1 MASIVKKTNNKNIT
15 TKDRYYL
22 QRSYRQIQA
31 RLKKGQPS
39 DKLIEKYENS
49 LKRSAEIVKKRRENL
64 PKPQRGADAL
74 NSDLPVTTRWDEIA
88 ETINN
93 NQVTIICGHTGSGK
107 TTQIPQICLSL
118 GLGARGKIAHTQPRR
133 IAARTVAARIAE
145 ELDVT
150 LGREIGYKVRFD
162 EKHSKDTIVLLQT
175 DGMLLAE
182 IQQDRFLNNYEV
194 IIIDEAHE
202 RSLNID
208 FLLGYL
214 RQLLPKRPDLKLI
227 ITSATIDPERF
238 AKHFSS
244 NKHRALQSASSVNE
258 EQGIATQD
266 SSTYQAD
273 RRASR
278 VAHDDVIRD
287 NRRAMQGSN
296 APIVMVEGKTYP
308 IETLYRPLITEPS
321 TPLSG
326 DEGDK
331 KPSPFGRGLGEG
343 KKISQEDDGDMID
356 GICQAVKELDDIHY
370 GDTLVFLP
378 TERDIRDTQEALEK
392 LNLRHTEVLS
402 LFARQTAAVQNAIFH
417 PKNKRRIILATNVA
431 ETSVTVPRIL
441 NVIDTGIA
449 RISRYS
455 HRSKIQRLPIE
466 PISRASA
473 DQRKGRCGRIAAGVC
488 LRLYSEQDY
497 LSRDEFTDPEIKRT
511 SLASVILQ
519 MANIGLGEIDQFPF
533 VEPPEHKMIAD
544 GYKLLFELKAV
555 ERKKCQPKSRG
566 ELSRQASA
574 DSTSAR
580 TANEPNAENASLG
593 FGITKLGRQ
602 MADLPIDPRFAAVLL
617 YAKQHAVLDRLL
629 PIVCALVVGDIKER
643 PFGKE
648 QVADTAHRLF
658 AHKQSDFLFFNNV
671 FDVLYPLF
679 KKSKNQ
685 ARKWAKKHYL
695 SAMRVREWLFLV
707 EQLAEQLNYKITLP
721 DNISGGLMPD
731 QSKKAQDKFANEY
744 QGIHEA
750 LLVGFLDHVGSY
762 QPEENDYIGAR
773 NKRFHI
779 FPGSFLFK
787 KKANHIVCAEIV
799 ESSRVY
805 ARQVAKIDLAWLVPL
820 SSHLTKTIESE
831 PMWSKKQGNVMAKQ
845 TIMLYGLP
853 LVVGKLVPYART
865 EPQAAHDIFVRHG
878 LVENAI
884 NTTVVEIAKNR
895 GVYDK
900 LLKLEEKSRSRDI
913 LIDENTFAEL
923 YFAVIPDSVY
933 SAVTLKAW
941 YAKADDE
948 TKKRLQ
954 FAESDFLL
962 DEDHGVDSSDYPNF
976 IHCHDQRLTLTYEF
990 DPASERDGITVTIPL
1005 ASLNAFS
1012 VTDFDYLVPAML
1024 PDKVTALI
1032 KSLPKR
1038 YRRQFVPVA
1047 PYVEAILSA
1056 IETDKDSQLPLIEQI
1071 INVLAEKTTIK
1082 LTPDLFDVEK
1092 LDKHFLMNIAVTDK
1106 HGKVVAESR
1115 DLAALQ
1121 AQYHDAA
1128 SDDFNRTTQ
1137 HVFAEVFKDAFPK
1150 HIAEIYKVQGKKIT
1164 AYPALSQVDS
1174 GFKIELFDS
1183 AEKARQAHEQGVL
1196 AFIKKG
1202 LNKEITYIK
1211 KQVLNNP
1218 KLTLAYQALVANS
1231 GKDNTLIDDMVDAV
1245 LLQSYLKNLP
1255 RDEKAYQAIITQAKK
1270 TLVAEAQS
1278 LSKTIL
1284 AILTHY
1290 RQARELMKPN
1300 WGYYADIDAQLN
1312 RLVYAG
1318 FISATPQSTTGGKLP
1333 DIARYVEG
1341 VVVRL
1346 NKAHLDPQKDAKW
1359 QAKIQP
1365 FVTQLVD
1372 KIGNKKLDKT
1382 LSDKVLDFAFL
1393 LEEYRLQVFAQ
1404 GAVRVKGKVSE
1415 KRLRIARPN

>member
-1 MASIVKKTNNKNIT
+1 M
-15 TKDRYYL
+15 
-22 QRSYRQIQA
+22 
-31 RLKKGQPS
+31 
-39 DKLIEKYENS
+39 
-49 LKRSAEIVKKRRENL
+49 
-64 PKPQRGADAL
+64 
-74 NSDLPVTTRWDEIA
+74 
-88 ETINN
+88 
-93 NQVTIICGHTGSGK
+93 
-107 TTQIPQICLSL
+107 
-118 GLGARGKIAHTQPRR
+118 
-133 IAARTVAARIAE
+133 
-145 ELDVT
+145 
-150 LGREIGYKVRFD
+150 
-162 EKHSKDTIVLLQT
+162 
-175 DGMLLAE
+175 
-182 IQQDRFLNNYEV
+182 
-194 IIIDEAHE
+194 
-202 RSLNID
+202 
-208 FLLGYL
+208 
-214 RQLLPKRPDLKLI
+214 RQLLPKRPDLKII

-238 AKHFSS
+238 AKHF
-244 NKHRALQSASSVNE
+244 
-258 EQGIATQD
+258 T
-266 SSTYQAD
+266 
-273 RRASR
+273 
-278 VAHDDVIRD
+278 IR
-287 NRRAMQGSN
+287 GKV

-308 IETLYRPLITEPS
+308 IETLYRPLTEDDENED
-321 TPLSG
+321 SG
-326 DEGDK
+326 D
-331 KPSPFGRGLGEG
+331 L
-343 KKISQEDDGDMID
+343 IV
-356 GICQAVKELDDIHY
+356 GICRAVQELDDIHY

-378 TERDIRDTQEALEK
+378 TERDIRDAQEALEK

-417 PKNKRRIILATNVA
+417 PKKKRRIILATNVA

-441 NVIDTGIA
+441 NVIDTGVA

-473 DQRKGRCGRIAAGVC
+473 DQRKGRCGRIAEGVC

-555 ERKKCQPKSRG
+555 ERKQYQPKSRG

-574 DSTSAR
+574 ECTSAR

-593 FGITKLGRQ
+593 FGITKLGRE

-648 QVADTAHRLF
+648 QAADTAHRLF

-707 EQLAEQLNYKITLP
+707 EQLAEQLNYKITMP
-721 DNISGGLMPD
+721 ITPAAVESNTITKFSDGLQGVVAQRAKTVQPVR
-731 QSKKAQDKFANEY
+731 QVSEQRTTQQAAEKALLNEY

-750 LLVGFLDHVGSY
+750 LLVGFLDHIGTY
-762 QPEENDYIGAR
+762 QPEERDYIGAR

-787 KKANHIVCAEIV
+787 KKANHVVCAEIV

-845 TIMLYGLP
+845 TVLLYGLP
-853 LVVGKLVPYART
+853 LVVGTLVPYAKT
-865 EPQAAHDIFVRHG
+865 EPLAAHDIFVRHG

-884 NTTVVEIAKNR
+884 NTTVAEISQNR
-895 GVYDK
+895 GIYDK

-913 LIDENTFAEL
+913 LIDENAFAEL

-941 YAKADDE
+941 YATADDK

-954 FAESDFLL
+954 FQESDFLL

-976 IHCHDQRLTLTYEF
+976 IRCRDQRLTLTYEF

-1012 VTDFDYLVPAML
+1012 ATDFDYLVPAL
-1024 PDKVTALI
+1024 LAEKVMALI

-1056 IETDKDSQLPLIEQI
+1056 IETDTAKQLPLIEQI

-1082 LTPDLFDVEK
+1082 LTPDLFDESK

-1106 HGKVVAESR
+1106 RGKVVDESR
-1115 DLAALQ
+1115 NLAALQ

-1150 HIAEIYKVQGKKIT
+1150 HIAETYKVQDKKIT

-1218 KLTLAYQALVANS
+1218 KLTLAYQALS
-1231 GKDNTLIDDMVDAV
+1231 GIKGTVRAKEQGIAPQQLSTYQVDRRKLRGEDDAVTCRKVSFIDDMVDAV
-1245 LLQSYLKNLP
+1245 LLQSYLRELP
-1255 RDEKAYQAIITQAKK
+1255 RDEKAYQAIIAQAKK

-1290 RQARELMKPN
+1290 RQARELMKPQWN
-1300 WGYYADIDAQLN
+1300 YYDDVDAQLN

-1318 FISATPQSTTGGKLP
+1318 FISRTPIGKLP

-1359 QAKIQP
+1359 QTQIQP

-1382 LSDKVLDFAFL
+1382 LPDEVLDFAFL

-1404 GAVRVKGKVSE
+1404 GQVKVVGKVSE
-1415 KRLRIARPN
+1415 KRLRSLLNEIC

>member
-1 MASIVKKTNNKNIT
+1 MPIT
-15 TKDRYYL
+15 KPSYEELTTRDRYYL

-31 RLKKGQPS
+31 RLKKGQPA
-39 DKLIEKYENS
+39 DNLIEKYEKS
-49 LKRSAEIVKKRRENL
+49 LKKSAEIVQKRRENL

-74 NSDLPVTTRWDEIA
+74 NSDLPVTARWDEIA
-88 ETINN
+88 ETIKN
-93 NQVTIICGHTGSGK
+93 NQVSIICGHTGSGK

-145 ELDVT
+145 ELGVT

-162 EKHSKDTIVLLQT
+162 EKHSKDTTVLLQT

-182 IQQDRFLNNYEV
+182 IQQDKFLNNYEV

-214 RQLLPKRPDLKLI
+214 HQLLPKRPDLKII

-244 NKHRALQSASSVNE
+244 NKNRALQSASSVNE
-258 EQGIATQD
+258 VQGIATQD
-266 SSTYQAD
+266 SSTYQVD

-278 VAHDDVIRD
+278 AAHDDVIRD

-321 TPLSG
+321 IPLSG

-331 KPSPFGRGLGEG
+331 KPSPSERGLGEG
-343 KKISQEDDGDMID
+343 KKISQTDDIDIID
-356 GICQAVKELDDIHY
+356 GICRAVKELDDIHY

-378 TERDIRDTQEALEK
+378 TERDIRDAQEALEK

-455 HRSKIQRLPIE
+455 HRSK
-466 PISRASA
+466 
-473 DQRKGRCGRIAAGVC
+473 
-488 LRLYSEQDY
+488 
-497 LSRDEFTDPEIKRT
+497 
-511 SLASVILQ
+511 
-519 MANIGLGEIDQFPF
+519 QFPF

-555 ERKKCQPKSRG
+555 N
-566 ELSRQASA
+566 
-574 DSTSAR
+574 
-580 TANEPNAENASLG
+580 NEHK
-593 FGITKLGRQ
+593 ITQLGRE

-648 QVADTAHRLF
+648 QAADTAHRLF
-658 AHKQSDFLFFNNV
+658 APLKNQRQSDFLFFNNV
-671 FDVLYPLF
+671 FDVIYPLF

-707 EQLAEQLNYKITLP
+707 EQLAEQLNYKITMP
-721 DNISGGLMPD
+721 DGVMPD

-750 LLVGFLDHVGSY
+750 ILVGFLDHIGTY
-762 QPEENDYIGAR
+762 QPEERDYIGAR

-787 KKANHIVCAEIV
+787 KKANHVVCAEIV

-845 TIMLYGLP
+845 TVLLYGLP
-853 LVVGKLVPYART
+853 LVVGKLVPYAKT
-865 EPQAAHDIFVRHG
+865 EPLAAHDIFVRHG

-884 NTTVVEIAKNR
+884 NTTVAEIAKNR
-895 GVYDK
+895 GTYDK

-913 LIDENTFAEL
+913 LIDENAFAEL

-933 SAVTLKAW
+933 SAITLKAW
-941 YAKADDE
+941 YATADDK

-954 FAESDFLL
+954 FQESDFLL

-976 IHCHDQRLTLTYEF
+976 IRCHGQRLTLTYEF
-990 DPASERDGITVTIPL
+990 DPASEHDGITVTIPL

-1056 IETDKDSQLPLIEQI
+1056 IETDTAKRLPLIEQI

-1106 HGKVVAESR
+1106 RGKVVDESR
-1115 DLAALQ
+1115 DLTALQ

-1150 HIAEIYKVQGKKIT
+1150 HIAETYKVQGKKIT

-1183 AEKARQAHEQGVL
+1183 AEKAHLAHEKGVL

-1218 KLTLAYQALVANS
+1218 KLTLAYRALVANS

-1245 LLQSYLKNLP
+1245 LLQSYLQALP
-1255 RDEKAYQAIITQAKK
+1255 RDEKAYKAIIAQAKK
-1270 TLVAEAQS
+1270 TLVAEAQA
-1278 LSKTIL
+1278 LSKTVL
-1284 AILTHY
+1284 SILTHY
-1290 RQARELMKPN
+1290 RQARELMKPQ

-1359 QAKIQP
+1359 QAQILP
-1365 FVTQLVD
+1365 FVNQLVE

-1382 LSDKVLDFAFL
+1382 LPDEVLDFAFL

-1404 GAVRVKGKVSE
+1404 GQVKVVGKVSE
-1415 KRLRIARPN
+1415 KRLREF